1 MTYLVRRLN
10 IFSGTSERLQGEGD
24 ADVPE
29 QVRRGTDHLDLREHE
44 AEATIGE
51 VCQRHGVSD
60 ATFYTWRNQYS
71 SAFLMIA
78 VIAPT
83 TTPAFTDTRR
93 TSKHVEG
100 CVPSMQRSDGPS
112 LRKIAYLQSNKP
124 TFPRCSGN
132 RLHVP
137 NVVPRPAWLSLI
149 EFTTS
154 AARVHL

>member
-29 QVRRGTDHLDLREHE
+29 QVRRGTDHLDLHEQE

-51 VCQRHGVSD
+51 ACQRHGISD
-60 ATFYTWRNQYS
+60 TTFYTWRNWYS
-71 SAFLMIA
+71 SAFLMTA

-93 TSKHVEG
+93 TSRHVEG
-100 CVPSMQRSDGPS
+100 CVPSMQRSAGPS
-112 LRKIAYLQSNKP
+112 LRKIAFLQSNKTDLP
-124 TFPRCSGN
+124 SVLRETATRPERGTPS
-132 RLHVP
+132 RLALAH
-137 NVVPRPAWLSLI
+137 
-149 EFTTS
+149 
-154 AARVHL
+154 